1 MNLSDACTTPLVRES
16 VLNYDVVQDVLK
28 VVPLRPCKAT

>member
-1 MNLSDACTTPLVRES
+1 MDLSDARTTPLVRES

-28 VVPLRPCKAT
+28 VAPLKRCKAA